1 MTDDELLSALNDLRT
16 LMINVATGGPRIND
30 VNGEYQ
36 RVFASVA
43 TDLARRRIDN
53 PVTFGRLWDWYAR
66 WSSVTCRLTNRAA
79 ILYLS

>member
-30 VNGEYQ
+30 VNGDYQ

-43 TDLARRRIDN
+43 ADLARR
-53 PVTFGRLWDWYAR
+53 
-66 WSSVTCRLTNRAA
+66 SSIELPAMRAA
-79 ILYLS
+79 VGPPPLLQVRAR